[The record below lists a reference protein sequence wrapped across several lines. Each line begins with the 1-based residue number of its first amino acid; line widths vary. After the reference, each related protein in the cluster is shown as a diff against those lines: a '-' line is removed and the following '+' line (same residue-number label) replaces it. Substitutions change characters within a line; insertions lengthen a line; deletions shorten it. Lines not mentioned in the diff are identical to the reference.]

1 MILQKTLKQAVSIS
15 GVGLHSGNTVTMR
28 LLPAKADTGV
38 VFVRNDLTPAKRFKS
53 FAEGVSDT
61 RLCTVVEKDGVKVA
75 TIEHIMSALAGL
87 GIDNVEIHLDAPE
100 VPIVDG
106 SSAPFV
112 YLIQNAG
119 IASLDAPR
127 KYLVIKNDVEVRD
140 GDKWAK
146 LSPFSQ
152 GFKLDFAIDFAHPV
166 MRHRNSSMGLTLTT
180 QNYIQEI
187 SRARTFGFLSDIEWL
202 RQNNL
207 ALGGSLDNAVV
218 VDDYRVLNEKGL
230 RYEDEFVRHKILDAI
245 GDLYLEGLP
254 ILGHYIGYKSGHA
267 LNNQLFRAVLADET
281 AYEIKSLTDEEVAT
295 EQGLSA
301 ETSYVF

>member
-1 MILQKTLKQAVSIS
+1 MILQKTLKQAVEIS

-28 LLPAKADTGV
+28 LLPAKANTGIT
-38 VFVRNDLTPAKRFKS
+38 FVRSDLTPPKRFS
-53 FAEGVSDT
+53 SSATGVTDT
-61 RLCTVVEKDGVKVA
+61 RLCTVVEQDGVKVA
-75 TIEHIMSALAGL
+75 TVEHIMSALAGL
-87 GIDNVEIHLDAPE
+87 GIDNVEIHLNAPE

-112 YLIQNAG
+112 YLIQSAG

-127 KYLVIKNDVEVRD
+127 KYLVIKHDIEVRE

-146 LSPFSQ
+146 LSPFLK

-166 MRHRNSSMGLTLTT
+166 MRHRNCSMGLTLTT

-202 RQNNL
+202 RQNHL

-218 VDDYRVLNEKGL
+218 LDDYRVLNEKGL
-230 RYEDEFVRHKILDAI
+230 RYEDEFVRHKVLDAI

-267 LNNQLFRAVLADET
+267 LNNQLFRALLADET
-281 AYEIKSLTDEEVAT
+281 AYEITTLSDDEVEA
-295 EQGLSA
+295 EQAFSG

>member
-15 GVGLHSGNTVTMR
+15 GVGLHSGNTVTMN
-28 LLPAKADTGV
+28 LLPAKANTGI
-38 VFVRNDLTPAKRFKS
+38 VFVRTDLTPEKRFKS
-53 FAEGVSDT
+53 YAEGVTDT

-75 TIEHIMSALAGL
+75 TVEHIMSALAGL
-87 GIDNVEIHLDAPE
+87 GIDNVEIHLNAPE

-112 YLIQNAG
+112 YLIQSAG

-127 KYLVIKNDVEVRD
+127 KYLVIKHDVEVRD

-166 MRHRNSSMGLTLTT
+166 MRHRNSSMGLTMTT
-180 QNYIQEI
+180 QNYIQEV

-230 RYEDEFVRHKILDAI
+230 RYEDEFVRHKVLDAI

-267 LNNQLFRAVLADET
+267 LNNQLFRALLSDKT
-281 AYEIKSLTDEEVAT
+281 AYEIKSLTDEEVAL